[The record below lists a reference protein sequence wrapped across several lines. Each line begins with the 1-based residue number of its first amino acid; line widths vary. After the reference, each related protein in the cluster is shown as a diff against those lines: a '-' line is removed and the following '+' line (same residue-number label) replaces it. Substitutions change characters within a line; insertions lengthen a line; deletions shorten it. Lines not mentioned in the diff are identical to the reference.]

1 MTITTL
7 IRPIAQAAIQDMP
20 LGWLSGTVIL
30 VKDGNVIM
38 GLSPYNWVCKAD
50 SISSTVSRFSGSRS

>member
-7 IRPIAQAAIQDMP
+7 IRPIALTAIPGMP

-30 VKDGNVIM
+30 VKDGNVNFKFVRQQ
-38 GLSPYNWVCKAD
+38 PFK
-50 SISSTVSRFSGSRS
+50 